1 MTSPRTR
8 PPALPRHW
16 TPAQALAVF
25 EMIELMRDEL
35 WLAYAADIQRAL
47 RRDQQPVDP
56 RQLLIPLDPDQPF

>member
-1 MTSPRTR
+1 M
-8 PPALPRHW
+8 
-16 TPAQALAVF
+16 F

-47 RRDQQPVDP
+47 RREQQSVDP

>member
-16 TPAQALAVF
+16 TPEQALAVF

-47 RRDQQPVDP
+47 RREQQSVDP